1 MKTTFV
7 LIMLLILCSCATNRK
22 KAIALSEKGFHEEAI
37 QYWELALKDD
47 KDDEEALA
55 GLRVSQAAVINDRL
69 VKVRDLRTSM
79 NHGPALKALKDL
91 VEIQAKW
98 NAVTDFNSS
107 TFQRQETL
115 GLWKYHN
122 DLLNLYIEKGLPV
135 AAAAELAEYK
145 PIFSYY
151 KSAEQ
156 AQHHKKIMKVGKANC
171 KNILSN
177 SQGSPYYESF
187 ARQYCHYF
195 GKELK
200 SSTKLDQLLI
210 SKIEPQIEMSGVPDE
225 MKDII
230 TTRMQAQLALTPWFS
245 QQGKKKLPLKLKT
258 SFSHDLVKKEIDQS
272 FDYEDQES
280 YTVYVDVKKT
290 KTDPETGKLIE
301 YTESEKETR
310 YKTVTRTHY
319 YTATK
324 KTQNFHYKLSGEF
337 TVNNQVHQFEV
348 SKNETENVIMHDED
362 RPSIGLTPATKDVT
376 NPVEKYKFYTDQ
388 SSVAFKEKSLEVWGN
403 SYCVLPS
410 KRSHG
415 AIAEN
420 VFRCRKI
427 YADKNKEFVDQW
439 FKQYHG
445 VDSTLAERTLGA
457 F

>member
-1 MKTTFV
+1 MKS
-7 LIMLLILCSCATNRK
+7 LLIITMMFILCACATNRK

-47 KDDEEALA
+47 KDDEVALA
-55 GLRVSQAAVINDRL
+55 GLRVSQSAVINDRL

-79 NHGPALKALKDL
+79 NHGPALKALKEL
-91 VEIQAKW
+91 VEIQQKW
-98 NAVTDFNSS
+98 NTQTDFNSS

-115 GLWKYHN
+115 ALWKYHH
-122 DLLNLYIEKGLPV
+122 DLLNFYIEKGLPV

-151 KSAEQ
+151 KSQEQ
-156 AQHHKKIMKVGKANC
+156 AEHHKKITKVGKANC
-171 KNILSN
+171 KNILVN
-177 SQGSPYYESF
+177 AKGSPYYESF

-195 GKELK
+195 GRELK
-200 SSTKLDQLLI
+200 SSTMMDQLLI
-210 SKIEPQIEMSGVPDE
+210 SKLEPEIEMSGVPDN

-230 TTRMQAQLALTPWFS
+230 TTRMQNQLSLSPWFS
-245 QQGKKKLPLKLKT
+245 QQGKKTLPLKIKT
-258 SFSHDLVKKEIDQS
+258 SYSSELDKKEIDQS
-272 FDYEDQES
+272 FDYEDEES

-290 KTDPETGKLIE
+290 RTDPETGELKE

-324 KTQNFHYKLSGEF
+324 KTLKFQYKLSGEF
-337 TVNNQVHQFEV
+337 KVNNQVHQFEIT
-348 SKNETENVIMHDED
+348 KNETESVIMHDED

-376 NPVEKYKFYTDQ
+376 DPLEKYKFYTDQ
-388 SSVAFKEKSLEVWGN
+388 SAILFKEKSVEVWAN

-410 KRSHG
+410 KRSNQ

-420 VFRCRKI
+420 VFRCRRV

-439 FKQYHG
+439 FKQNHG
-445 VDSTLAERTLGA
+445 VDSLVAEKTLGQ